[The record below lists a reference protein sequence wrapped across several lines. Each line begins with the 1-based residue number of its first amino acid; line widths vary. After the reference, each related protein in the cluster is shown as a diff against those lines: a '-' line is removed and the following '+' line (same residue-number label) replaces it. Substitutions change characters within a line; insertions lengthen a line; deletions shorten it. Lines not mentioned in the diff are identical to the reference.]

1 MIRLCNSYGDSYGMS
16 NSYAAAITFGQTLE
30 TVKEIS
36 ELIESL

>member
-1 MIRLCNSYGDSYGMS
+1 MQQLWDSYGMS
-16 NSYAAAITFGQTLE
+16 NSYAATIKFGQTLE